1 MNEKFSILISNYN
14 NGKFIMD
21 AINSVKRQTYP
32 NWELIIIDDC
42 STDNSVEIY
51 KGLEEDD
58 RIHVFFNEH
67 NMGQGYTKHQCVLR
81 AEGEI
86 CGFLDPDDAL
96 TEDAVQ
102 IMVEE
107 HRKHPDAS
115 LINSTR
121 YDTDEH
127 LKVLSVCSYACSI
140 PQGQTFLSYRK
151 GITHFATFKKK
162 YYEKTEGIGT
172 FMLRAPDHDL
182 FYKLEEVGNVY
193 YVDKPLYYYR
203 QNTGIN
209 FSLGDANM
217 LKAHAWDLYAMIN
230 ACRRRGISIEQ
241 NALKY
246 VDVFVKYGIDVGAN
260 QVRKSKSYRLG
271 HFLLH
276 PIDSILKRRRY

>member
-1 MNEKFSILISNYN
+1 MNEKFSVLISNYN
-14 NGKFIMD
+14 NGKFILD

-42 STDNSVEIY
+42 STDNSAEIY
-51 KGLEEDD
+51 KSLEKDE
-58 RIHVFFNEH
+58 RIRIMFNEH
-67 NMGQGYTKHQCVLR
+67 NLGQGCTKHQCVRR

-96 TEDAVQ
+96 TEDAIQ

-115 LINSTR
+115 LINSTCFE
-121 YDTDEH
+121 TDKD
-127 LKVLSVCSYACSI
+127 LNVLSVCSYGCPI
-140 PQGQTFLSYRK
+140 PPGQTFLSYRK

-162 YYEKTEGIGT
+162 YYEKTEGIGV

-182 FYKLEEVGNVY
+182 FYKLEEVGKVY

-209 FSLGDANM
+209 FSIGDENM
-217 LKAHAWDLYAMIN
+217 IKAHAWDLYAMIN
-230 ACRRRGISIEQ
+230 ACRRRGISIEE

-246 VDVFVKYGIDVGAN
+246 VDVFVNFGINKGAN
-260 QVRKSKSYRLG
+260 KVRKSKSYRLG

-276 PIDSILKRRRY
+276 PIDSILKLRKD